1 MKAEKTPW
9 YALYVHSRAEKKV
22 YERLVEMGMEA
33 YLPLITRMKQ
43 WSDRMKKVE
52 EPLFK
57 SYLFVRSDEKN
68 HYEILSIPGVTK
80 FVTFEKKAVVVP
92 ENQINAVIKGTGAVL
107 GLLPS
112 QNRAAE
118 NPVCIRCGRCVNA
131 CPMHLQPLYLYA
143 AERKANVS
151 ELTRLNI
158 TDCIECGCCA
168 YVCPGRLQL
177 VQAMKDGK
185 VLVKTKK

>member
-80 FVTFEKKAVVVP
+80 FVTFERKAVVVP
-92 ENQINAVIKGTGAVL
+92 ENQINAVKKYCNDYVEDDSEVKVEEFHEGQLVGIISG
-107 GLLPS
+107 
-112 QNRAAE
+112 
-118 NPVCIRCGRCVNA
+118 
-131 CPMHLQPLYLYA
+131 
-143 AERKANVS
+143 
-151 ELTRLNI
+151 ELTGLI
-158 TDCIECGCCA
+158 
-168 YVCPGRLQL
+168 GRLAQINNKKRL
-177 VQAMKDGK
+177 IVNIESVGHCIPINISRTK
-185 VLVKTKK
+185 VEPVHEKTIIE